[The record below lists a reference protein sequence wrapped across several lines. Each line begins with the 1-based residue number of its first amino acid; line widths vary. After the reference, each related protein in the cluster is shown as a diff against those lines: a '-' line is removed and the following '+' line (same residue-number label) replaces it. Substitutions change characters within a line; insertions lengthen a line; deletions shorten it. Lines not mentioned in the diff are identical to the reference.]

1 MNGEIVLAGPDVGQL
16 IDLSLALRGKQ
27 YEVSILHAHQPL
39 AEVMKQHRAPAAIV
53 MVMCEREN
61 VADLRALMS
70 RWPTTAV
77 LVLTPDRPPAAAIAR
92 IVRSFGCAVLPA
104 DEPNVVVVA
113 TVIALAAI
121 RGSSGSR
128 RA

>member
-1 MNGEIVLAGPDVGQL
+1 MNGEIVLAGPDVGRL
-16 IDLSLALRGKQ
+16 IDLSIALRGKQ

-39 AEVMKQHRAPAAIV
+39 AEAMKQHRAPAM
-53 MVMCEREN
+53 MVIATCEHEN
-61 VADLRALMS
+61 VADLRALLS
-70 RWPTTAV
+70 RWPETAV
-77 LVLTPDRPPAAAIAR
+77 VVLTPDRPPGAAIAR
-92 IVRSFGCAVLPA
+92 IVRSFGGAVLPA